1 MENFRNIVVWRRAMA
16 LAVLISRVTRQLP
29 PEERHEL
36 GKQMRRS
43 ARGIHANFA
52 EGCGRKV
59 AGRSNADPLR
69 SFAIASG
76 ELHELDSDV
85 EYAMRAEYWPPRLA
99 EPILEEIAEIRR
111 MLAAFIAHR
120 QGSRPPGKVSEGIQA
135 AAPIGGACDLS
146 TCEPVNL
153 TCQPVNLAT
162 LPHGWDAGSG

>member
-1 MENFRNIVVWRRAMA
+1 MENFRKVVVWQRAMA

-43 ARGIHANFA
+43 ARGVHANLA

-85 EYAMRAEYWPPRLA
+85 EYAMRAEYWAPRLA

-120 QGSRPPGKVSEGIQA
+120 QGSRPPSRVSEGIQA
-135 AAPIGGACDLS
+135 AAPIDSAYNLS
-146 TCEPVNL
+146 TSQPVNL

-162 LPHGWDAGSG
+162 RAIGWDAGAG